1 MGFISAIRSLGSLAP
16 GKGLDPYLIF
26 PMEKGGRLIRVALK
40 VADREAEQLEVLG
53 VAWVDLAD
61 QIMQPEMKGKYLYR
75 KRAGSAAAW
84 GFSPIHLMG
93 KPKKDSNKNR
103 EAIFGKG
110 DNWAQD
116 KDCHLNKIRNKLLLD
131 YEREETFSP
140 GSVDRVMAELP
151 EKLKGILPQ
160 LDPKSSHA
168 FIFGLEGDDG
178 SFLYPGEVPAF
189 FGYFR
194 RKLEDTLKLGEEQ
207 VRCAYC
213 RKLCTPR
220 SLSKIFKF
228 STGDKVSTYHGL
240 DKEQEVG
247 VFPICSDCFEGISSG
262 RDRLQ
267 MKLNNNTVLP
277 GINIWTLPEAV
288 GGGGGR
294 TLKQL
299 IASVEEGLSQDRL
312 QSPGEKRESRYFS
325 RLAQEG
331 SGLVFHFI
339 FWERNNAQELVHLM
353 VEDVPPER
361 LAMLERKWGEAIKAV
376 FGDVGRDD
384 LFTLDWAIKSL
395 YKTLSGF
402 AGKSEG
408 DKKVFRD
415 YALKVIGKMLRG
427 ERLPVAFFKQAVV
440 ERAARLAFESGSW
453 NDVAR
458 TLLYAQAWADY
469 MYRINQEV
477 AV

>member
-1 MGFISAIRSLGSLAP
+1 MGFISAIRSLGALSQ
-16 GKGLDPYLIF
+16 GKGLESYLIF
-26 PMEKGGRLIRVALK
+26 PMEKGGKLIRIALRA
-40 VADREAEQLEVLG
+40 ADREAQPLDVLG
-53 VAWVDLAD
+53 VAWIDLAD
-61 QIMQPEMKGKYLYR
+61 QRMEPEMKVKYLYR

-93 KPKKDSNKNR
+93 KPKKNTGQNR
-103 EAIFGKG
+103 EMILGKDDDWAG
-110 DNWAQD
+110 DKN
-116 KDCHLNKIRNKLLLD
+116 CHLFKIRNKLLLD
-131 YEREETFSP
+131 YEKEETFTP

-151 EKLKGILPQ
+151 EKLEDVLPH

-168 FIFGLEGDDG
+168 FIFGLEGDGG
-178 SFLYPGEVPAF
+178 SFLYPGEVSAF
-189 FGYFR
+189 LSYFK
-194 RKLEDTLKLGEEQ
+194 RKLESTLQLGEEQ

-213 RKLCTPR
+213 RKPCTPR

-228 STGDKVSTYHGL
+228 STRDKVNVCHGL
-240 DKEQEVG
+240 DKKQEPWD
-247 VFPICSDCFEGISSG
+247 FPICDDCFKRISSG

-267 MKLNNNTVLP
+267 MKLNNSTVLP
-277 GINIWTLPEAV
+277 KINIWTLPEAV
-288 GGGGGR
+288 GDGGGR
-294 TLKQL
+294 TLQHL
-299 IASVEEGLSQDRL
+299 IGSMEESLSGDRL
-312 QSPGEKRESRYFS
+312 QSPGEERESRYFS
-325 RLAQEG
+325 RLAREG

-361 LAMLERKWGEAIKAV
+361 LALLERKWGEAIKAV
-376 FGDVGRDD
+376 FGDVRDD

-408 DKKVFRD
+408 DRTVFRD

-440 ERAARLAFESGSW
+440 ERAARLVFESANW
-453 NDVAR
+453 NDVSR
-458 TLLYAQAWADY
+458 ELLYAQVWADF